1 MQVTGS
7 TGVTEIEQRTLR
19 KVVWRLVPFL
29 MLCYLLAFIDRG
41 NVGMAS
47 LQKTAWALNKLRCVC
62 MEWKAIARTEK
73 ELNSCTEKIMA
84 NSYYYMRKTVG

>member
-29 MLCYLLAFIDRG
+29 MLCYLLP
-41 NVGMAS
+41 S
-47 LQKTAWALNKLRCVC
+47 STAATWAWPRC
-62 MEWKAIARTEK
+62 R
-73 ELNSCTEKIMA
+73 
-84 NSYYYMRKTVG
+84 